1 MYQRAYYSSLGL
13 DCKNLLS
20 DIAIIKN
27 IHYHVKKLCL
37 NHSYF
42 PHWGVWSM
50 DSCLRSPTLS
60 QVYLSLTFQLSQT
73 AVVEVGMSYTFPTVP
88 INLTNSQLEF
98 FNEKFMCAVSRKE
111 VGNCFAISLR
121 FRFAIQFET
130 RLETCLQWLLQS
142 MQLEETEQLITM
154 PVKPFFTCVS
164 LSLAWVCTP
173 YLYYLCYPFFTC
185 VYGSLFWP

>member
-1 MYQRAYYSSLGL
+1 
-13 DCKNLLS
+13 
-20 DIAIIKN
+20 
-27 IHYHVKKLCL
+27 
-37 NHSYF
+37 
-42 PHWGVWSM
+42 M

-88 INLTNSQLEF
+88 VNLTNSQLEF

-154 PVKPFFTCVS
+154 PVKPFFTCVCVSLFS
-164 LSLAWVCTP
+164 LSLYSLPLLPLLPIFHLWVCVSVLALV
-173 YLYYLCYPFFTC
+173 YIRYLCYPFFTC
-185 VYGSLFWP
+185 VCLCLA